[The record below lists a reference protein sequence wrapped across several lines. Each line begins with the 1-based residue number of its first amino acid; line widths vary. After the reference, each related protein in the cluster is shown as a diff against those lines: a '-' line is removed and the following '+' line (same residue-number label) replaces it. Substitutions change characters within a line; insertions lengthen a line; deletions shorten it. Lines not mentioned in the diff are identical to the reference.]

1 MTGALKVVNTLLF
14 IIAASCVYIGID
26 NMKTA
31 FKCKKNPLTKK
42 ERLYGWRILIIISV
56 SFFIAGFLLIVL
68 GYYLVTRIAG
78 TG

>member
-56 SFFIAGFLLIVL
+56 C
-68 GYYLVTRIAG
+68 
-78 TG
+78 